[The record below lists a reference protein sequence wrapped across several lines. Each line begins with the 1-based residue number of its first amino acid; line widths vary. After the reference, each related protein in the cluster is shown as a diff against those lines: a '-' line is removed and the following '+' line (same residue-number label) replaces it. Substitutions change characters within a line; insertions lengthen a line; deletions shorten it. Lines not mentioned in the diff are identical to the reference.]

1 MRLKDKVHSAL
12 ADRVKWIQ
20 YPQIERVSYQEPKQH
35 IDFASKVII
44 GVFSFVFLLIGLG
57 LCVAGLFILYVI
69 VF

>member
-35 IDFASKVII
+35 IDFASKVIL
-44 GVFSFVFLLIGLG
+44 GVFAFVALLIGSCL
-57 LCVAGLFILYVI
+57 VIAGLFLIFTI
-69 VF
+69 F